1 VEVLAR
7 NTSTPSTQQ
16 PIKPQEIETQEDQ
29 QQDSEEEIKAIIEDE
44 LTRLL
49 QKNECL
55 WLMQEQMARRKVMA
69 KRAQVMQQQIEHER
83 WTLVELQQAIEHL
96 PHQEHEASVQKPQLH
111 QYQP

>member
-16 PIKPQEIETQEDQ
+16 PIKPQDIETQEDQ

-55 WLMQEQMARRKVMA
+55 
-69 KRAQVMQQQIEHER
+69 
-83 WTLVELQQAIEHL
+83 
-96 PHQEHEASVQKPQLH
+96 
-111 QYQP
+111 